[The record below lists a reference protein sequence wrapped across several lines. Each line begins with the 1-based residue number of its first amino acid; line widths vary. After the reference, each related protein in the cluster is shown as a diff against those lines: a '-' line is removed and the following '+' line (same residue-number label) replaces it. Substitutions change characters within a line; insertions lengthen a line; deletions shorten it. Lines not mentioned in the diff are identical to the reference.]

1 MNSIHGRK
9 NRTNYALHRRKR
21 SASSLAPRAAG
32 APVEGAIRVHAAR
45 VRAHRANC
53 HASLKQDEA
62 RRGLVLALLRRKVI
76 LGPPNHLVVVVVLLG
91 ALADRANCHASLKQG
106 EARRALVLALFRRK
120 VILGPPDH
128 VVVVVILGA
137 LADHRSLGL
146 ERQGDWKGKEQR
158 EWPSE
163 E

>member
-45 VRAHRANC
+45 VRAHRADC
-53 HASLKQDEA
+53 HASLKQGEA
-62 RRGLVLALLRRKVI
+62 RRALVLALLRRKVI
-76 LGPPNHLVVVVVLLG
+76 LGPPDHVVVVVVLG

-106 EARRALVLALFRRK
+106 EGTAERL
-120 VILGPPDH
+120 
-128 VVVVVILGA
+128 
-137 LADHRSLGL
+137 SL
-146 ERQGDWKGKEQR
+146 
-158 EWPSE
+158 
-163 E
+163 